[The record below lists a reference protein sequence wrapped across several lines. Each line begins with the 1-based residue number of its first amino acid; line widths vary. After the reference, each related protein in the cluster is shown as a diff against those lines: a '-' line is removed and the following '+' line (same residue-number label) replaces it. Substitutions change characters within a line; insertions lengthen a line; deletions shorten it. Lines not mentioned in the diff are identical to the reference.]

1 MEVDKQTFVNELTSY
16 VKEIQYRVHMSKNW
30 SENPILDTFD
40 YLDLQE
46 AQLRIQQINAR
57 SENKQRKCL
66 TNNKTRRGGR
76 RNRDQRYK
84 EQARIAN
91 YIVPLQ
97 ANEPG
102 TKDKIEEF

>member
-46 AQLRIQQINAR
+46 A
-57 SENKQRKCL
+57 
-66 TNNKTRRGGR
+66 
-76 RNRDQRYK
+76 
-84 EQARIAN
+84 
-91 YIVPLQ
+91 
-97 ANEPG
+97 
-102 TKDKIEEF
+102 